1 MFIDMR
7 IHPDREIQK
16 FFQEDVRIL
25 YASLFAFLDSCG
37 SESIG
42 AKKFAV
48 NVGLQVF
55 IFKNFKRSK
64 QKICSIAS
72 SKF

>member
-7 IHPDREIQK
+7 THPDREIQK

-37 SESIG
+37 SESVG
-42 AKKFAV
+42 AETKKFAV
-48 NVGLQVF
+48 NVGLQVL
-55 IFKNFKRSK
+55 IFKKC
-64 QKICSIAS
+64 I
-72 SKF
+72 